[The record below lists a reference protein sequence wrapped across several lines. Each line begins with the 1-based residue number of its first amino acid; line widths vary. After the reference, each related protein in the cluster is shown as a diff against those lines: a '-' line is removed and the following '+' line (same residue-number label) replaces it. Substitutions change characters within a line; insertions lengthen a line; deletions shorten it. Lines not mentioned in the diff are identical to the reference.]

1 VFRNSS
7 DVFLDKQDAS
17 ISSIVKQALDEID
30 INNCDKAFEL
40 LKPLIDKKDAV
51 ALFYASGFGVPGE
64 SLEEFESRGIK
75 QLQKSAEYGYAPAIH
90 ELAVHYD
97 AGEPV
102 ERDVEKAAQLFKKAA
117 EKDHPHSQWIH
128 GLDLLYG
135 RNGIAKDEKLGV
147 DYINKSALAKFE
159 GALESMFEF
168 YEAGKYGFPVDLD
181 KAQHFKNQINDKD
194 VLGY

>member
-1 VFRNSS
+1 MFRNSS